1 MSISRITLGYLIYRI
16 RKKCPLPA
24 GTPSPAPLLAVHSVV
39 DAPGDQVLLDH
50 QRHLEGDGV
59 VKLPQIQSG
68 KLLDLLQA
76 VHQGVPVDKEL
87 PSRLGYVQVVLKE
100 LVDGE
105 QGLLVQGVDGVL
117 LKHLLKEHLA
127 QGGGQLVDQ
136 PADTQILVIDDAL
149 LRVEHPAHVDGD
161 PRLLVGP
168 GQLPD
173 VAHDGADADDHP
185 HMELLGDLLLDLLG
199 DLIELP
205 WLRPL
210 RELLDEG
217 HVSLADREDEVHL
230 LVGEQGMHHVNE
242 GGIAGLHLADQEHRP
257 GRLGD
262 KVQLLGADIDVP
274 QQNVVG
280 DDVLDKGG
288 LVVLLLIVGLGAVQ
302 RHRGHGAE
310 HLRLGVLTLDKGG
323 IVELGPPAGQGLE
336 GAPVKADRVSLAPVD
351 RLHGARPVLP
361 DAAQL
366 IAGHHRSLRIDHADG
381 SLRAVLHL

>member
-1 MSISRITLGYLIYRI
+1 MAI
-16 RKKCPLPA
+16 
-24 GTPSPAPLLAVHSVV
+24 
-39 DAPGDQVLLDH
+39 
-50 QRHLEGDGV
+50 
-59 VKLPQIQSG
+59 
-68 KLLDLLQA
+68 
-76 VHQGVPVDKEL
+76 
-87 PSRLGYVQVVLKE
+87 
-100 LVDGE
+100 
-105 QGLLVQGVDGVL
+105 
-117 LKHLLKEHLA
+117 
-127 QGGGQLVDQ
+127 
-136 PADTQILVIDDAL
+136 
-149 LRVEHPAHVDGD
+149 

-274 QQNVVG
+274 P
-280 DDVLDKGG
+280 
-288 LVVLLLIVGLGAVQ
+288 
-302 RHRGHGAE
+302 AE
-310 HLRLGVLTLDKGG
+310 CCR
-323 IVELGPPAGQGLE
+323 
-336 GAPVKADRVSLAPVD
+336 R
-351 RLHGARPVLP
+351 
-361 DAAQL
+361 
-366 IAGHHRSLRIDHADG
+366 
-381 SLRAVLHL
+381 

>member
-1 MSISRITLGYLIYRI
+1 M
-16 RKKCPLPA
+16 
-24 GTPSPAPLLAVHSVV
+24 AP
-39 DAPGDQVLLDH
+39 
-50 QRHLEGDGV
+50 
-59 VKLPQIQSG
+59 
-68 KLLDLLQA
+68 
-76 VHQGVPVDKEL
+76 
-87 PSRLGYVQVVLKE
+87 
-100 LVDGE
+100 
-105 QGLLVQGVDGVL
+105 
-117 LKHLLKEHLA
+117 
-127 QGGGQLVDQ
+127 
-136 PADTQILVIDDAL
+136 
-149 LRVEHPAHVDGD
+149 
-161 PRLLVGP
+161 
-168 GQLPD
+168 
-173 VAHDGADADDHP
+173 
-185 HMELLGDLLLDLLG
+185 
-199 DLIELP
+199 
-205 WLRPL
+205 PL